1 MVQCREFQ
9 FIEMAIIETR
19 GIWLTT
25 TDSKVLRSKQRIA
38 EAMDFLAE
46 TGFNVVFPV
55 VWNKA
60 VTLYPSQIM
69 QETFGVEIDPMSVGR
84 DPLEE
89 VVVEARRVGLK
100 VIPWFEYGFAS
111 SYNLNGGVLLQ
122 KKPEWT
128 ARDCNGNLLKKNGFE
143 WLNALDSQVQ
153 KFFLNLVLEVV
164 KNYDVDGV
172 QGDDRFPAFPCEGG
186 YDEATVTRYR
196 QEFNRNPPENPK
208 DKQWLQ
214 WRADIL
220 TDFLARLYR
229 EVKAVNPNLLV
240 AIAPNIHDWAFQEYL
255 QDSPT
260 WLKRGIV
267 DMIQPQIYRRDF
279 RSYPAI
285 ADKLVN
291 QQFTDATLPKLAPG
305 ILMKLGSYCISP
317 EYLVQ
322 AIEYNRQLGIQG
334 EVFFFYEGLRE
345 NNNTLAKVLRNG
357 PYAKS
362 ALFPTLSDL
371 SAGSV
376 INKSTSSIWQR
387 LLKKIF

>member
-1 MVQCREFQ
+1 
-9 FIEMAIIETR
+9 MAIIETR

-38 EAMDFLAE
+38 EAMDVLAE

-60 VTLYPSQIM
+60 VTLYPSQTM
-69 QETFGVEIDPMSVGR
+69 QQTCGVEIDPMSVGR

-89 VVVEARRVGLK
+89 VIVEARRVGLK

-122 KKPEWT
+122 KKPEW
-128 ARDCNGNLLKKNGFE
+128 AALDCNGNLLKKNGFE

-153 KFFLNLVLEVV
+153 EFLLSLVLEVV

-172 QGDDRFPAFPCEGG
+172 QGDDRFPALPCEGG
-186 YDEATVTRYR
+186 YDEVTVNRYR
-196 QEFNRNPPENPK
+196 QKFDRNPPQHHK
-208 DKQWLQ
+208 DRQWLQ

-220 TDFLARLYR
+220 SEFLACLYR

-240 AIAPNIHDWAFQEYL
+240 AIAPNIYDWAFQEYL
-255 QDSPT
+255 QDSPA

-279 RSYPAI
+279 RSYQAI

-291 QQFTDATLPKLAPG
+291 QQFTDTTLPKLAPG

-362 ALFPTLSDL
+362 ASFPTLSDL
-371 SAGSV
+371 NAGGVSH
-376 INKSTSSIWQR
+376 KTTPSIWSVAEN

>member
-1 MVQCREFQ
+1 
-9 FIEMAIIETR
+9 MAIIETR

-25 TDSKVLRSKQRIA
+25 TDSKVLRSKERIA

-60 VTLYPSQIM
+60 VTLYPSQTM
-69 QETFGVEIDPMSVGR
+69 RQTFGVEIDPMFIGR

-89 VVVEARRVGLK
+89 VVIEARRVGLK

-122 KKPEWT
+122 KKPEW
-128 ARDCNGNLLKKNGFE
+128 AAHDRNGNLLKKNGFE
-143 WLNALDSQVQ
+143 WLNALDAQVQ
-153 KFFLNLVLEVV
+153 EFLLNLVLEVV

-172 QGDDRFPAFPCEGG
+172 QGDDRLPALPSEGG
-186 YDEATVTRYR
+186 YDGGTVSRYR
-196 QEFNRNPPENPK
+196 QEFDRNPPHNHK
-208 DKQWLQ
+208 DRQWLQ

-220 TDFLARLYR
+220 TEFLARLYQ

-240 AIAPNIHDWAFQEYL
+240 AIAPNIYDWAFQEYL
-255 QDSPT
+255 QDSPA

-279 RSYPAI
+279 RSYAAI

-291 QQFTDATLPKLAPG
+291 QQFTDATLPKLASG

-362 ALFPTLSDL
+362 GSFPTLLDL
-371 SAGSV
+371 SAGRVSHQR
-376 INKSTSSIWQR
+376 TSSIWPR
-387 LLKKIF
+387 VENLLKKIF

>member
-1 MVQCREFQ
+1 
-9 FIEMAIIETR
+9 MAIIETR

-25 TDSKVLRSKQRIA
+25 TDSKVLRSKERIA

-60 VTLYPSQIM
+60 VTLYPSQTM
-69 QETFGVEIDPMSVGR
+69 QQTFGVEIDHLSVGR

-186 YDEATVTRYR
+186 YDEVTVRRYH
-196 QEFNRNPPENPK
+196 QEFDRNPPQNPK

-220 TDFLARLYR
+220 TEFLASLYR
-229 EVKAVNPNLLV
+229 EVKRVNPHLLV

-255 QDSPT
+255 QDSPA

-279 RSYPAI
+279 GSYCAI

-291 QQFTDATLPKLAPG
+291 QQFTDATLLKLAPG

-362 ALFPTLSDL
+362 ASFPTLSDL
-371 SAGSV
+371 SAGAV

>member
-1 MVQCREFQ
+1 MNT
-9 FIEMAIIETR
+9 IETR

-25 TDSKVLRSKQRIA
+25 TDSKVLRSKERIA

-55 VWNKA
+55 VWNKG
-60 VTLYPSQIM
+60 VTMYPSQTM
-69 QETFGVEIDPMSVGR
+69 QQTFGVEIDHLSVGR

-122 KKPEWT
+122 KKPEWA
-128 ARDCNGNLLKKNGFE
+128 ARDINGNLLKKNGFE

-153 KFFLNLVLEVV
+153 EFLLNLVLEVAN
-164 KNYDVDGV
+164 NYDVDGI

-186 YDEATVTRYR
+186 YDVGTVSRYR
-196 QEFNRNPPENPK
+196 QQFDRNPPENGK
-208 DKQWLQ
+208 DRQWLQ

-260 WLKRGIV
+260 WLNRGIV

-279 RSYPAI
+279 GSYRAI
-285 ADKLVN
+285 ADKLVS

-305 ILMKLGSYCISP
+305 ILMKLGNYSISP

-362 ALFPTLSDL
+362 ASFPTLSDL
-371 SAGSV
+371 NAAGV
-376 INKSTSSIWQR
+376 INERTSSIWQGIER

>member
-1 MVQCREFQ
+1 MVQRREFQ

-25 TDSKVLRSKQRIA
+25 TDSKVFRSKQRIA
-38 EAMDFLAE
+38 EAMDLLAE

-60 VTLYPSQIM
+60 LTLYPSQTM
-69 QETFGVEIDPMSVGR
+69 QQTFGVEIDPMSVGR

-122 KKPEWT
+122 KKPEWA
-128 ARDCNGNLLKKNGFE
+128 ARDRNGNLLKKNGFE

-153 KFFLNLVLEVV
+153 EFFLNLVLEVV

-186 YDEATVTRYR
+186 YDEVTVNRYR
-196 QEFNRNPPENPK
+196 QKFNCNPPQNPK
-208 DKQWLQ
+208 DRQWLQ

-229 EVKAVNPNLLV
+229 EVKAVNSNLLV

-255 QDSPT
+255 QDSPA
-260 WLKRGIV
+260 WLKRGII

-279 RSYPAI
+279 RSYAAI
-285 ADKLVN
+285 VDKLVN
-291 QQFTDATLPKLAPG
+291 HQFTDATLPKLAPG

-317 EYLVQ
+317 EYLMQ

-362 ALFPTLSDL
+362 ASFPTLSDL
-371 SAGSV
+371 SAGGVS
-376 INKSTSSIWQR
+376 NKRTSSIWQR

>member
-1 MVQCREFQ
+1 
-9 FIEMAIIETR
+9 MAIIETR

-25 TDSKVLRSKQRIA
+25 TDSKVLRSKERIA

-60 VTLYPSQIM
+60 VTLYPSQTM
-69 QETFGVEIDPMSVGR
+69 RQTFGVEIDPIFIGR

-89 VVVEARRVGLK
+89 VVIEARRVGLK

-122 KKPEWT
+122 KKPEWA
-128 ARDCNGNLLKKNGFE
+128 ARDYNGNLLKKNGFE
-143 WLNALDSQVQ
+143 WLNALDLQVQ
-153 KFFLNLVLEVV
+153 EFLLNLVLEVAN
-164 KNYDVDGV
+164 NYDIDGV
-172 QGDDRFPAFPCEGG
+172 QGDDRFPALPSEGG
-186 YDEATVTRYR
+186 YDRGTITRYR
-196 QEFNRNPPENPK
+196 QEFDRNPPENPK
-208 DKQWLQ
+208 NRQWLQ
-214 WRADIL
+214 WRADML
-220 TDFLARLYR
+220 TEFLARLYR

-240 AIAPNIHDWAFQEYL
+240 AIAPNIYDWAFQEYL

-279 RSYPAI
+279 RSYAAI

-291 QQFTDATLPKLAPG
+291 QQFTDVTLPKLAPG
-305 ILMKLGSYCISP
+305 ILMKLGSYCISS

-362 ALFPTLSDL
+362 ASFPTLLDL
-371 SAGSV
+371 SAGRVSY
-376 INKSTSSIWQR
+376 KRTFSIWPR
-387 LLKKIF
+387 VENLLKKIF

>member
-1 MVQCREFQ
+1 MVQRREFQ

-60 VTLYPSQIM
+60 VTLYPSQTM
-69 QETFGVEIDPMSVGR
+69 QKTFGVEIDPMSVGR

-153 KFFLNLVLEVV
+153 EFFLNLVLEVV

-172 QGDDRFPAFPCEGG
+172 QGDDRLPAFPSEGG
-186 YDEATVTRYR
+186 YDQVTVSRYR
-196 QEFNRNPPENPK
+196 QEFHRNPPQNPK

-220 TDFLARLYR
+220 TEFLARLYR
-229 EVKAVNPNLLV
+229 QVKAVNPNLLV

-255 QDSPT
+255 QDSPA

-279 RSYPAI
+279 RSYQAI

-322 AIEYNRQLGIQG
+322 AIEYNRKLGIQG

-362 ALFPTLSDL
+362 ASFPTLSDL
-371 SAGSV
+371 SGGSV
-376 INKSTSSIWQR
+376 SNKRTSSIWQR

>member
-1 MVQCREFQ
+1 
-9 FIEMAIIETR
+9 MAIIETR

-25 TDSKVLRSKQRIA
+25 TDSKVLRSKQRIG
-38 EAMDFLAE
+38 EAMDLLAE

-55 VWNKA
+55 VWNKG
-60 VTLYPSQIM
+60 VTQYPSQTM
-69 QETFGVEIDPMSVGR
+69 QQTFGVEIDPLCVGR

-122 KKPEWT
+122 KKPEW
-128 ARDCNGNLLKKNGFE
+128 AAYDCNGNLLKKNGFE
-143 WLNALDSQVQ
+143 WLNALDPQVQ
-153 KFFLNLVLEVV
+153 EFLLNLVLEVV

-172 QGDDRFPAFPCEGG
+172 QGDDRFPALPCEGG
-186 YDEATVTRYR
+186 YDQVTVARYH
-196 QEFNRNPPENPK
+196 QQFAHNPPQNPK
-208 DKQWLQ
+208 DRQWLQ

-220 TDFLARLYR
+220 TEFLARLYR
-229 EVKAVNPNLLV
+229 EVKAVNPNLLL
-240 AIAPNIHDWAFQEYL
+240 AIAPNIYDWAFQEYL

-267 DMIQPQIYRRDF
+267 DLIQPQIYRRDF
-279 RSYPAI
+279 RSYQAI

-305 ILMKLGSYCISP
+305 ILMKLGSYCISS

-362 ALFPTLSDL
+362 ASFPTLSDL
-371 SAGSV
+371 SGSGV
-376 INKSTSSIWQR
+376 DSSRSSSIWQGVER
-387 LLKKIF
+387 LLKKFF

>member
-1 MVQCREFQ
+1 
-9 FIEMAIIETR
+9 MAIIETR

-25 TDSKVLRSKQRIA
+25 TDSKVLRSKERIA
-38 EAMDFLAE
+38 EAMNFLAE

-60 VTLYPSQIM
+60 VTLYPSQTM
-69 QETFGVEIDPMSVGR
+69 QQIFGVEIDPMSVGR

-122 KKPEWT
+122 KKPEWV
-128 ARDCNGNLLKKNGFE
+128 ARDFNGNLLKKNGFE

-153 KFFLNLVLEVV
+153 EFLLNLVLEVAN
-164 KNYDVDGV
+164 NYDVDGI
-172 QGDDRFPAFPCEGG
+172 QGDDRFPALPCEGG
-186 YDEATVTRYR
+186 YDVGTVTCYR
-196 QEFNRNPPENPK
+196 QEFDRNPPENPK
-208 DKQWLQ
+208 DRQWLQ

-220 TDFLARLYR
+220 TEFLARLYR

-260 WLKRGIV
+260 WLKQGIV

-279 RSYPAI
+279 RSYQAI

-334 EVFFFYEGLRE
+334 EVFFFYEGLHE

-362 ALFPTLSDL
+362 ASFPTLSDL
-371 SAGSV
+371 SAGGV